1 MLKTGF
7 PVSAF
12 IIKCP
17 TMKSNFQFFLTIIL
31 LICCTKI
38 QAEEKVTNPENDL
51 CLKCHTHQTFTFH
64 NSITNQEA
72 NRMMNPF
79 YILDKDHLEVG
90 VHAIF
95 NCTDCHSSEYSTYPH
110 KAELKLDP
118 LATCLDCHG
127 GDESYAVYQFEKI
140 DEEFK
145 KSIHFQK
152 SGESFT
158 CSKCHS
164 QHYYNPKSRRSSEVT
179 EIVAFSNEMCISCHR
194 NNIKFQLVSDQ
205 LKPELSQI
213 HEWLPNQE
221 LHFKHVRCIE
231 CHTEVV
237 DSLAVSHNIL
247 PKEKA
252 LKKCYECHSKN
263 SMLEASLYKYHNLKK
278 RTEEKKIN
286 TIVSNK
292 SYVIGAYQSTMLNN
306 TITAIFFLILLGI
319 AIHLIFRIVKK

>member
-1 MLKTGF
+1 MLMTGF
-7 PVSAF
+7 PASAF

-17 TMKSNFQFFLTIIL
+17 TMKSNFQFFLTITL
-31 LICCTKI
+31 LIYCAEI
-38 QAEEKVTNPENDL
+38 RAEEKVTNTENDH
-51 CLKCHTHQTFTFH
+51 CLNCHTKQTFTFH

-90 VHAIF
+90 VHVNF
-95 NCTDCHSSEYSTYPH
+95 NCTDCHSAEYKTYPH
-110 KAELKLDP
+110 KAELKLES

-158 CSKCHS
+158 CSKCHNH
-164 QHYYNPKSRRSSEVT
+164 HYYNPKSRRSYEVT

-194 NNIKFQLVSDQ
+194 NNIKYQLVSDQ
-205 LKPELSQI
+205 MKPELSQI

-263 SMLEASLYKYHNLKK
+263 SRLEASLYKYHNLKK
-278 RTEEKKIN
+278 RSEKGKIN

-292 SYVIGAYQSTMLNN
+292 SYVIGAYQSTLLNN
-306 TITAIFFLILLGI
+306 IFAAIFFFILLGI